1 MAKVSED
8 EFYSQDFEKEGVV
21 SIWLGLEDIKKEDEE
36 LDVLQNFCGVGY
48 YNLDDQESNT
58 FDFKETKIQELLK
71 DISYSESFIDEAVK
85 KAQEKNIQS
94 AKWVIVQ
101 YDFAYDL
108 NKINI
113 DISKEP
119 IFLGVFDY
127 EDE

>member
-1 MAKVSED
+1 MKQVSEE
-8 EFYSQDFEKEGVV
+8 EFYTQDFEKQGVV
-21 SIWLGLEDIKKEDEE
+21 SIWLGLEDIKKEEKE

-58 FDFKETKIQELLK
+58 FDFKDTKIEELLK
-71 DISYSESFIDEAVK
+71 DISYSESFINEAIK

-94 AKWVIVQ
+94 AKCVIVQ

-108 NKINI
+108 NKTTI
-113 DISKEP
+113 DISNEP
-119 IFLGVFDY
+119 MFLGVFDY